1 MAAIEPRPAIHILLT
16 GATGAVGCEIARW
29 LRLHAPRVHLTA
41 LVRASSE
48 RELRNRWRAVLRSA
62 GWEQPA
68 ARELRARWTPLRG
81 DVTRAQLGAT
91 RAELAP
97 LLRQV
102 THIVHAAADI
112 RFLAPL
118 EESRRVNTLG
128 TQRLL
133 EFASRCSRLES
144 LAHVSTVFVAG
155 RRTGR
160 ILEDE
165 LEHEAGFVSPYEQS
179 KYEAEQLARAAMGA
193 LPLSIYRLALLPG
206 RASDGYV
213 HQFGAFHRLLSYYE
227 RGLLETLPGAGRNRV
242 DLAPTDWAADVL
254 MRLFLRHFQ
263 ARRTYHVCS
272 GESAVRLSEFVAL
285 TSEHIAAQG
294 RPGAALAPLRL
305 VTPAAYEKFL
315 QRAAQSSAPGAE
327 KLIGVVRTTT
337 PHAVLSKV
345 FDRRAVEACLGA
357 AAAAPA
363 FADWFPRIVR
373 YGCERKWGRDESLSP
388 GRGTRAAPQVPR
400 PAGCRSDPARLR
412 VPAAALRSPSGRSG
426 A

>member
-1 MAAIEPRPAIHILLT
+1 MAAIESRPPLHILLT

-29 LRLHAPRVHLTA
+29 LRLHAPQARLTA

-48 RELRNRWRAVLRSA
+48 RELRSRWRAVLRSA
-62 GWEQPA
+62 GWEQPGA
-68 ARELRARWTPLRG
+68 HELRERWTPLRG
-81 DVTRAQLGAT
+81 DVTLPQLGAR
-91 RAELAP
+91 RAELAR
-97 LLRQV
+97 LRREV

-118 EESRRVNTLG
+118 EESRLVNTLG
-128 TQRLL
+128 TRRVL
-133 EFASRCSRLES
+133 ELAARCPRLES
-144 LAHVSTVFVAG
+144 LAHVSTIFVAG

-179 KYEAEQLARAAMGA
+179 KYEAEQLARAAMEGI
-193 LPLSIYRLALLPG
+193 PLSIYRLALLPG

-227 RGLLETLPGAGRNRV
+227 RGLLETLPGARRNRV

-254 MRLFLRHFQ
+254 MQLFLRHFQ

-272 GESAVRLSEFVAL
+272 GESAVSLAEFVAL
-285 TSEHIAAQG
+285 TSEHVGALG
-294 RPGAALAPLRL
+294 RPGAALPPLRL
-305 VTPAAYEKFL
+305 VRPAAYEKFL

-345 FDRRAVEACLGA
+345 FDRRAVEACLGP

-373 YGCERKWGRDESLSP
+373 YGCERNWGRDENLSRS
-388 GRGTRAAPQVPR
+388 RGTTAAPRVPR
-400 PAGCRSDPARLR
+400 PADCRSDPARLR
-412 VPAAALRSPSGRSG
+412 VPAAAVRSPSGQSG